1 MEPVGAFPDGEWD
14 CFRRMFGSEEN
25 DFTPQFPLLLHGDH
39 DELNIVTPP
48 TFSAGSENERMFYS
62 LDAHNS
68 NSHYISQ
75 ESSYSSN
82 CSGDTVFIAK
92 PGSANY
98 YFSYPDHV
106 LADNACEYSM
116 DEKFFASFVP
126 SLADIVTGES
136 VKDIGSD
143 TWKNSE
149 SNKMEPIVFPTNQ
162 LQLKRKLDVPAED
175 NKINNRSENHK
186 KKARV
191 SKDFVLFHDQGQG
204 CMKNTCFKKHQKHGS
219 NDDAEET
226 NAGSD
231 GQSSSSNMS
240 EDDNAS
246 KENSGGATSGSKS
259 LNSNGKT
266 RASRG
271 SATDPQSLYARK
283 RRERIN
289 ERLRILQN
297 LVPNGTKVS
306 NNVGVILVSNF
317 EVDISTMLEE
327 AVNYVKFLQLQ
338 IKLLSSD
345 DLWMYAPLAYNGL
358 DIGLNLNLKN
368 SEQVIGGLDLRTTWI
383 AFGNHNH
390 TISFYLVHPIVVV
403 VAHFIDLGDYFV
415 DRVLTLNLREQRGLV
430 GVTVH
435 KVRGELSRRFKEI
448 SRRNSTALILQSR
461 MDCEDPLEEEYQN
474 EGKGTL

>member
-14 CFRRMFGSEEN
+14 CFRRMFASEEH
-25 DFTPQFPLLLHGDH
+25 DFTPQFPLLLGEDGD
-39 DELNIVTPP
+39 DELNIVTQP
-48 TFSAGSENERMFYS
+48 TFCAAPEAGENERMFYS

-68 NSHYISQ
+68 NSQYFSQ

-82 CSGDTVFIAK
+82 CSGDTVSIAN
-92 PGSANY
+92 PGCANY

-106 LADNACEYSM
+106 LPNNACVYSM
-116 DEKFFASFVP
+116 DEKICSSFVP
-126 SLADIVTGES
+126 SLTDIVTEES
-136 VKDIGSD
+136 VKLYEDVASD
-143 TWKNSE
+143 RLENSE
-149 SNKMEPIVFPTNQ
+149 CNQMEPIVFPTKQ

-175 NKINNRSENHK
+175 KINNRSENHK
-186 KKARV
+186 KNPRV
-191 SKDFVLFHDQGQG
+191 LKDGQG
-204 CMKNTCFKKHQKHGS
+204 CMKNAWSKKNKKHTS
-219 NDDAEET
+219 NGEEVEET

-246 KENSGGATSGSKS
+246 KENSGGATSDSKS
-259 LNSNGKT
+259 VLNSNGKT

-297 LVPNGTKVS
+297 LVPNGTK
-306 NNVGVILVSNF
+306 
-317 EVDISTMLEE
+317 VDISTMLEE

-368 SEQVIGGLDLRTTWI
+368 SL
-383 AFGNHNH
+383 
-390 TISFYLVHPIVVV
+390 
-403 VAHFIDLGDYFV
+403 
-415 DRVLTLNLREQRGLV
+415 
-430 GVTVH
+430 
-435 KVRGELSRRFKEI
+435 
-448 SRRNSTALILQSR
+448 
-461 MDCEDPLEEEYQN
+461 PL
-474 EGKGTL
+474 